1 MTTIKI
7 SKAVESQRIT
17 EKTMKELDI
26 ALNLSNGVSNI
37 SITPDQAATIYDL
50 LESYNRILSNALD
63 MEIEV

>member
-50 LESYNRILSNALD
+50 LESYNHILSNALD

>member
-37 SITPDQAATIYDL
+37 SITPDQAATI
-50 LESYNRILSNALD
+50 
-63 MEIEV
+63 